1 MLPNRSR
8 ACPGAA
14 SAATTCTIRF
24 VPISFEGSGRRWWCA
39 VRDLADYMILTL
51 ALRNLVHDRIRLA
64 VTLVGILF
72 SIVLVAVQLG
82 LYLGSSR
89 MITANID
96 KADGDLW
103 ITTFGAKSFEDGGVL
118 LSDRDRHQALAT
130 PGVQSVVPLV
140 VSFAEWRKPAG
151 GSSRVVV
158 VGSDFED
165 HGLVPWSLSQG
176 TLEDIK
182 APDAVAVDRSYLG
195 ELGISGIGDTAQVAT
210 GRVKVR
216 ALTEGVR
223 SFTQS
228 PYAYTTLN
236 RARDLLGAGSDATT
250 FLLVK
255 LAPGAKLE
263 EVQANLASRLPSDD
277 VLTKDEF
284 RARSLKQW
292 LFKTG
297 AGLALIGG
305 ALLGSLVGTVIVAQ
319 TLYSSTKDHIHEF
332 ATLRALG
339 SSKGYIHKV
348 ILAQAGF
355 SAVIGYAL
363 GMIIALLIL
372 YASRNSALPLVMT
385 PGLAFW
391 LFALTVGMCA
401 ISALSAIVKVTK
413 IDPAT
418 VFSR

>member
-1 MLPNRSR
+1 
-8 ACPGAA
+8 
-14 SAATTCTIRF
+14 
-24 VPISFEGSGRRWWCA
+24 
-39 VRDLADYMILTL
+39 MILTL

-96 KADGDLW
+96 RADGDLW
-103 ITTFGAKSFEDGGVL
+103 VTTFGAKSFEDGGVL
-118 LSDRDRHQALAT
+118 LTDRERHQALAT

-140 VSFAEWRKPAG
+140 VAFAEWRKPEG
-151 GSSRVVV
+151 GSSRVVL
-158 VGSDFED
+158 VGSDSD
-165 HGLVPWSLSQG
+165 DKGLVPWNLAQG

-182 APDAVAVDRSYLG
+182 APDAIAVDQSYLA
-195 ELGISGIGDTAQVAT
+195 ELGISGMGATAQAAN

-216 ALTEGVR
+216 ALTEGIR

-228 PYAYTTLN
+228 PYAFTTLN
-236 RARDLLGAGSDATT
+236 RARQLLGADSDRMT

-255 LAPGAKLE
+255 LAPGASSDDVK
-263 EVQANLASRLPSDD
+263 ANLAARLSSAD
-277 VLTKDEF
+277 VLTTDEF

-339 SSKGYIHKV
+339 STKGYIHKV
-348 ILAQAGF
+348 ILAQAGL
-355 SAVIGYAL
+355 SAVIGYLL
-363 GMIIALLIL
+363 GMSIALVIL
-372 YASRNSALPLVMT
+372 YFSKNSALPLVMT

-391 LFALTVGMCA
+391 LFALTIGMCA

>member
-1 MLPNRSR
+1 
-8 ACPGAA
+8 
-14 SAATTCTIRF
+14 
-24 VPISFEGSGRRWWCA
+24 
-39 VRDLADYMILTL
+39 MIFTL
-51 ALRNLVHDRIRLA
+51 ALRNLLHDRVRLT

-89 MITANID
+89 MITANIARSN
-96 KADGDLW
+96 ADLFV
-103 ITTFGAKSFEDGGVL
+103 TTYGAKSFEDGGVL
-118 LSDRDRHQALAT
+118 LTDRDRHQALAAA
-130 PGVQSVVPLV
+130 GVQSVVPIV

-151 GSSRVVV
+151 GSSRVVL
-158 VGSDFED
+158 VGSDSED
-165 HGLVPWSLSQG
+165 KGLVPWSLAEG

-182 APDAVAVDRSYLG
+182 APDAIAVDRSYLD
-195 ELGISGIGDTAQVAT
+195 ELGVTGIGDTAQAAM
-210 GRVKVR
+210 GRVKIR

-236 RARDLLGAGSDATT
+236 RARHLLGVGDDRST

-255 LAPGAKLE
+255 LAPGSDVAK
-263 EVQANLASRLPSDD
+263 VQADLRQRLEGDD

-284 RARSLKQW
+284 ESRSLKQW
-292 LFKTG
+292 LFRTG

-305 ALLGSLVGTVIVAQ
+305 AILGSLVGTVIVAQ

-348 ILAQAGF
+348 ILVQAGL
-355 SAVIGYAL
+355 SAVMGYLL
-363 GMIIALLIL
+363 GMMIALLVL
-372 YASRNSALPLVMT
+372 YASRNSSLPLVMT

-391 LFALTVGMCA
+391 LFALTLFMCA

-418 VFSR
+418 VFAR